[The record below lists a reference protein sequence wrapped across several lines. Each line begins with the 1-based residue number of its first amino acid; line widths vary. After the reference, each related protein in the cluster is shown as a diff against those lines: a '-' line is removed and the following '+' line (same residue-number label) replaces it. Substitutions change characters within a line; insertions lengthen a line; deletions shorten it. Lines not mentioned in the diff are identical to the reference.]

1 MTSIIDD
8 FSPIYHAIVDDII
21 NLKKQSC
28 NTDKDLDYD
37 CNDIYN
43 ITRDDISIRLSESN
57 YSNENI
63 NNYKRNIKLIC
74 QNFVSDKLTENDNDD
89 DKQLIIT
96 EELSYYN
103 NIVNN
108 YNTGVSLLRATQY
121 ILITYI
127 VITYFTNFVANT
139 YEKKSDNQQNSDN
152 EKKNQYKFLKEV
164 GNKAVR
170 FKTIYNNEKHLKNFK
185 DNILNGISI
194 CATIWIIFE
203 YLVLQLENNKKSNN
217 DKKDA
222 LNELLR
228 NDSAIGRLLENI
240 KFISSEDINNIKPD
254 KLSSII
260 EYYNNINKLS
270 LTNNKF
276 SKNEKIKNINKFFN
290 HIKGIILKTDNK
302 FNDVIVDN
310 NNKVL
315 CLMKLIIND
324 KVTDNDNKCNN
335 DGLYCDLELN
345 CGLHNLYN
353 KQYSIYNTSLG
364 VNSDNFESQKFING
378 LNNITTEEITEFYNY
393 IKNNILDS
401 SIKYRI
407 KNSEVYKIVSNI
419 FIIHI
424 KYYNITK
431 QDFIK
436 YIYNYFNNY
445 KNDNK
450 ISKLELINNYKS
462 LINMIFEDYNIWKN
476 INNKNNYLVSNI
488 VNKHRFI
495 EIFNKHT
502 GDDIKKLV
510 DELDFSI
517 EHIKEY
523 KNIYKTDIINSI
535 NYEVKNNDF
544 LYSVFIITFTI
555 SISQAIGYFITNNS
569 LLKNNS
575 DKNSGNDKFNLP
587 IILSKISLIF
597 VLIFLNTL
605 IYSYWFKNS
614 IDINFQ
620 KSTILDSNNKFLDVL
635 YEMRKDLDAVS
646 KIKNLDSNLDNIG
659 ELDLIFNKFNIKYYK
674 KDGKYLFSKFNSTD
688 NYTILGIEDVNNLI
702 VEDLYITT
710 SNVIKIH
717 QCCSFLKQEE
727 FKVTL
732 PYHEIITNII
742 YILITVVVISYL
754 LSDPSINPFD
764 LFNKY
769 LKNNKNN
776 TKNSNT
782 KNQQGGQISNSNNN
796 NNDKFLIGI
805 DKGPEYILYIISIYL
820 SINLT
825 KKLLDSN
832 VEYEKSLYS

>member
-1 MTSIIDD
+1 MI
-8 FSPIYHAIVDDII
+8 
-21 NLKKQSC
+21 
-28 NTDKDLDYD
+28 
-37 CNDIYN
+37 
-43 ITRDDISIRLSESN
+43 
-57 YSNENI
+57 
-63 NNYKRNIKLIC
+63 
-74 QNFVSDKLTENDNDD
+74 
-89 DKQLIIT
+89 
-96 EELSYYN
+96 
-103 NIVNN
+103 
-108 YNTGVSLLRATQY
+108 
-121 ILITYI
+121 
-127 VITYFTNFVANT
+127 
-139 YEKKSDNQQNSDN
+139 
-152 EKKNQYKFLKEV
+152 KKNEDKFLKKV
-164 GNKAVR
+164 GNKAVKL
-170 FKTIYNNEKHLKNFK
+170 KTIYNNEKSLKNFK

-203 YLVLQLENNKKSNN
+203 YLVLQLENNRKSNN

-228 NDSAIGRLLENI
+228 NDSAIGLLLEYI
-240 KFISSEDINNIKPD
+240 KFISEDINNINSD

-260 EYYNNINKLS
+260 ENYNNANKLS

-353 KQYSIYNTSLG
+353 KQYSIYNTSDSL
-364 VNSDNFESQKFING
+364 VDDSNNFESQKFING

-445 KNDNK
+445 KNENK

-575 DKNSGNDKFNLP
+575 DNNSGNDKFNLP

-782 KNQQGGQISNSNNN
+782 NNTKPLQGGQISNSNNN
-796 NNDKFLIGI
+796 NDEFLIGI

-820 SINLT
+820 SINFT